1 MAKNKIR
8 KNLSDQDMLV
18 GYKEELTFEN
28 TWLAEES
35 VNKPKARPVQKA
47 GEKAG
52 EKEGISSFF
61 TPELQEQVGKVLLE
75 LKLDL
80 YKQGIIDYRL
90 EVSRQG
96 NSVVLTAVN
105 AVGKK
110 KDPEKS
116 TNKRR

>member
-1 MAKNKIR
+1 MAKIKIR
-8 KNLSDQDMLV
+8 KNLSDEDMLA

-28 TWLAEES
+28 NWLAEEQES
-35 VNKPKARPVQKA
+35 KPKVKPVQKNNA
-47 GEKAG
+47 Q
-52 EKEGISSFF
+52 EGLGSFF
-61 TPELQEQVGKVLLE
+61 TPELQEQVGKILLQI
-75 LKLDL
+75 KLDL

-110 KDPEKS
+110 KEPEKS
-116 TNKRR
+116 TKKRK